1 VSKSEDKK
9 IAALIKKNMDKAEA
23 KKPKAKLRKQFD
35 DTLQPEGGEGDLDSR
50 DFFSEMKKREF

>member
-1 VSKSEDKK
+1 VSNSEEKK
-9 IAALIKKNMDKAEA
+9 LAALIKKNIAKAEA

-35 DTLQPEGGEGDLDSR
+35 DTLQAEGGEADLDRR

>member
-1 VSKSEDKK
+1 MSKSEDKK
-9 IAALIKKNMDKAEA
+9 IAALIKKNMAKAEA

-35 DTLQPEGGEGDLDSR
+35 DTLQPEGGEDELDRR